1 MDCISDHN
9 LYSLECSG
17 STQKKIEEDTGV
29 KIIFPSSRE
38 GTSVGTDTLMLLEI
52 MLDVISFKLV

>member
-1 MDCISDHN
+1 
-9 LYSLECSG
+9 LECSG